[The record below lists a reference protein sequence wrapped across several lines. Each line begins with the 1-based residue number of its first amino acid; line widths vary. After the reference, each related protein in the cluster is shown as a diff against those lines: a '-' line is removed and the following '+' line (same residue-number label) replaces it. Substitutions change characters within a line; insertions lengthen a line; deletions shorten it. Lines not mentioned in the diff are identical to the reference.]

1 MNERRVLEVT
11 NCSQEGLP
19 GFHSH
24 RHSAEVGLAEDCRRN
39 DGRPAALV
47 RGARAGCTSAASVL
61 VKAPLPS
68 GVEAGGTRRV
78 GRTLW

>member
-11 NCSQEGLP
+11 SCSQEGLP

-47 RGARAGCTSAASVL
+47 RGARAGRTSAASVL
-61 VKAPLPS
+61 VKTPLPS
-68 GVEAGGTRRV
+68 GVGAEGTRRA
-78 GRTLW
+78 GRALW